1 MAASQFVFFL
11 IWLLAALAA
20 GVALYVAWQ
29 RLYVKHWPDQK
40 P

>member
-1 MAASQFVFFL
+1 MPVSQLVFFL

-20 GVALYVAWQ
+20 GAVLYAVWQ
-29 RLYVKHWPDQK
+29 RFYLK